1 MIVDIAGTAL
11 NEAHLRKYRDELIK
25 FELSFLLEFQEK
37 FRISREIPAK
47 RNSREIQ
54 EKFLDQE
61 KVFPPSFS

>member
-25 FELSFLLEFQEK
+25 FELSFLLEFQE
-37 FRISREIPAK
+37 
-47 RNSREIQ
+47 NSREIQ